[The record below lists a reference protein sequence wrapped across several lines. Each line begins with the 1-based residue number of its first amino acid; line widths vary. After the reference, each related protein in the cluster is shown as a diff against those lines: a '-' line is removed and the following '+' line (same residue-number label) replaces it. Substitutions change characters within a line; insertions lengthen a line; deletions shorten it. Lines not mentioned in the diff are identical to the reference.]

1 MSRLPWLSPSDPP
14 EAFPPTS
21 TALKESSGLLAGGG
35 DLSPQRLLA
44 AYSRGIFPWYSP
56 GEPVLWWAPD
66 PREVIFPERFHA
78 SRSLLRTMNRGHLT
92 ISHNRAFDAVVGEC
106 AAPRA
111 RSPGTWIS
119 PAMRAAYSA
128 LHQLGHAHSVEIWQ
142 GNALVGGLYGVRV
155 GQVFCGESMFSR
167 VSDASKL
174 ALYALL
180 GGATGTGIALLD
192 CQMASTHLR
201 SLGSCALPRAEFEC
215 WLQTPAGAQAD

>member
-21 TALKESSGLLAGGG
+21 TALKDPSGLLAGGG